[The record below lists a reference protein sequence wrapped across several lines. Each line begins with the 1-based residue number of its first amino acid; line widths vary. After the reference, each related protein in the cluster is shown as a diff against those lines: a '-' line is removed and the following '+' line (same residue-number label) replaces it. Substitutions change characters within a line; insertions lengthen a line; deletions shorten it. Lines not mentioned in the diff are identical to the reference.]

1 MKIVC
6 MKDELLKGT
15 GIVSGA
21 VSQKSTLPQL
31 SNLLFDAKESSLTL
45 AATDLEVAAKTVI
58 RAQVLKEGGITL
70 PGKLIIDI
78 IKKLPQQ
85 EIEIEV
91 SENEKV
97 IVKSGKT
104 KYSLVG
110 LSKSEFPVAVD
121 FEGGKTF
128 KIATAMLKDMITKTK
143 FAISLDETRYV
154 LNGIYFLI
162 EKGKAIMVSTDGKR
176 LAYISKENAV
186 DKKISSTFIIP
197 SKAIE
202 ELSKIISGT
211 SIEETEVGV
220 FENQIG
226 FKIGETILR
235 SRLIEGHF
243 PNYEQVIPKEK
254 KGTLKIKTKDLLDAT
269 DRVLPFRPSS
279 IKYSVGKGKILIYS
293 IEQGKGEGNDEIE
306 TDYKGE
312 PFTVAYNPNYVI
324 DMLRVVDSNEV
335 VFEFTTPVS
344 PGVLRPA
351 DDPNYLYIIM
361 PMRLD

>member
-6 MKDELLKGT
+6 TKDELLKGT
-15 GIVSGA
+15 GFVSGA

-31 SNLLFDAKESSLTL
+31 SNLLFDAKGSTLIL

-78 IKKLPQQ
+78 IKKMPQQ
-85 EIEIEV
+85 EIEITVE
-91 SENEKV
+91 ENEKV
-97 IVKSGKT
+97 TIKSGKT
-104 KYSLVG
+104 KFSVVG
-110 LSKSEFPVAVD
+110 LSKTEFPVAVD
-121 FEGGKTF
+121 FEGGKIF
-128 KIATAMLKDMITKTK
+128 KMPTAALKEMVVKTK

-154 LNGIYFLI
+154 LNGIYFMV
-162 EKGKAIMVSTDGKR
+162 EKGRAVMVSTDGKR
-176 LAYISKENAV
+176 LSFISKENII
-186 DKKISSTFIIP
+186 DKKISHNFIIP

-202 ELSKIISGT
+202 ELLKIIAS
-211 SIEETEVGV
+211 SSAEETEIGV
-220 FENQIG
+220 FDNQIG

-254 KGTLKIKTKDLLDAT
+254 KGSLKIKTKDLLDAT

-279 IKYSVGKGKILIYS
+279 IKYSVSKGKIQIYS
-293 IEQGKGEGNDEIE
+293 MEQGKGEGNDEVE

-312 PFTVAYNPNYVI
+312 PFTVAYNPNYII
-324 DMLRVVDSNEV
+324 DMLRVVDSEEV
-335 VFEFTTPVS
+335 IFEFTTPVS
-344 PGVLRPA
+344 PGVLKPA
-351 DDPNYLYIIM
+351 NDSNYLYIIM